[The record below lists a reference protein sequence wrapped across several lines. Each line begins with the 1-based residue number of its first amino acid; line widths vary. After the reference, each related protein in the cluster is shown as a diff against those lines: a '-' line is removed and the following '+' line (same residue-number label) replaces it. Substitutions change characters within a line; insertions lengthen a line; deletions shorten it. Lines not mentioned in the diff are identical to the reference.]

1 MTHFSDGQLQAY
13 LDDELKPNEGR
24 EIEQHLRSCPGCVSA
39 LDQLDRAGRIT
50 TSALAA
56 LDTIPE
62 EATLWDGLNERT
74 GTIQLQAERRRRHR
88 TRRRRLWAASL
99 LLAISAGALGAAFP
113 ASPLRAWMMDAW
125 ERVVRI
131 FEGSAG
137 EPTPPPTL
145 DTEPGPAASPDAPLS
160 GERGSEAAPPS
171 PEEAGLYADA
181 SLGPVEIELREL
193 SPGAVVEVV
202 FVDGS
207 LTGVFATVEARFRS
221 GPGRLEATIPSGGA
235 RVEVPRLT
243 GQVLLLADGDLLLQK
258 DGDSLIVQGAVR
270 ERDQNRIVFAIPG
283 G

>member
-1 MTHFSDGQLQAY
+1 MTHFSDGQLQAF

-24 EIEQHLRSCPGCVSA
+24 EIEQHLRSCPGCASA
-39 LDQLDRAGRIT
+39 LDQLDRAGRVT
-50 TSALAA
+50 TSALGA
-56 LDTIPE
+56 LDTLPE
-62 EATLWDGLNERT
+62 EETLRDGLNERT
-74 GTIQLQAERRRRHR
+74 GTIQRQVERRRRYR

-99 LLAISAGALGAAFP
+99 FLAISAGALGAAFP

-131 FEGSAG
+131 FDGSAG
-137 EPTPPPTL
+137 EPTPPPTP
-145 DTEPGPAASPDAPLS
+145 DAEPRPIANPDAPLS
-160 GERGSEAAPPS
+160 GERGPEAAPPL
-171 PEEAGLYADA
+171 PEDAGLYADA

-207 LTGVFATVEARFRS
+207 LAGVFATVESRFRS
-221 GPGRLEATIPSGGA
+221 GPGRLEATIPGGGA
-235 RVEVPRLT
+235 RVEVPRLAS
-243 GQVLLLADGDLLLQK
+243 QVLLLVDAELFFQK
-258 DGDSLIVQGAVR
+258 DGDSLTVPGPVR